1 METLSASEAKR
12 EFGEVLLKTQRGPVG
27 INKNGKPVAVM
38 VSAIEYAEMVGL
50 RKKLLQH
57 ELDIGLNDIQAGRVK
72 DGNEVMQSLRN
83 KVLDG
88 KV

>member
-38 VSAIEYAEMVGL
+38 VSAIEYAEMDGL
-50 RKKLLQH
+50 RKKLLQQ
-57 ELDIGLNDIQAGRVK
+57 EIDQGLNDIQAGHVK
-72 DGNEVMQSLRN
+72 DGNQVMQRLRK
-83 KVLDG
+83 KVLDA

>member
-50 RKKLLQH
+50 RKKLLQQ
-57 ELDIGLNDIQAGRVK
+57 ELDIGLNDIQAGRVR

-83 KVLDG
+83 KVLDA

>member
-38 VSAIEYAEMVGL
+38 VSAIEYAEIVGL
-50 RKKLLQH
+50 RKKLLQQ
-57 ELDIGLNDIQAGRVK
+57 ELDTGLTDIQAGRVR

-83 KVLDG
+83 TVLNAKV
-88 KV
+88 